1 MKKDLQYYYSEC
13 DIVENEFF
21 EKMENF
27 RKSFSLSEV
36 SQMVIEDYNGRNN
49 CDFKDFV
56 YKYCEITHDFSDI
69 YTIDEIY
76 NYILKNYKVN
86 GKTIE
91 KVLINN
97 EDILEIIK
105 KYENYFYNNP
115 NCNYPKIILEN
126 DKFYKIYE
134 HQTDIK
140 M

>member
-13 DIVENEFF
+13 DILENEFF
-21 EKMENF
+21 EKIENF

-56 YKYCEITHDFSDI
+56 YKYCEITNDFSDI

-86 GKTIE
+86 IKTIE
-91 KVLINN
+91 K
-97 EDILEIIK
+97 
-105 KYENYFYNNP
+105 F
-115 NCNYPKIILEN
+115 
-126 DKFYKIYE
+126 
-134 HQTDIK
+134 
-140 M
+140 

>member
-1 MKKDLQYYYSEC
+1 MEKDLLQYYYNEC
-13 DIVENEFF
+13 NILENEYF
-21 EKMENF
+21 EKIENF
-27 RKSFSLSEV
+27 RKNFSLSEV

-49 CDFKDFV
+49 CNFKDFI
-56 YKYCEITHDFSDI
+56 KYCEITNDFSSI

-76 NYILKNYKVN
+76 NYILKNYKIN

-91 KVLINN
+91 KVLLNN
-97 EDILEIIK
+97 EDIFKIIK
-105 KYENYFYNNP
+105 QYEDYFYNDS

-134 HQTDIK
+134 QQTDIK